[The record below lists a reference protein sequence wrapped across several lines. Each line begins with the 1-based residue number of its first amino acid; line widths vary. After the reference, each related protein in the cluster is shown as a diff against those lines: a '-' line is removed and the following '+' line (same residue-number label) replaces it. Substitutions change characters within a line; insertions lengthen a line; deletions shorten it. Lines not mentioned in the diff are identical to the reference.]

1 MQSSMPMKTPG
12 PTLVAA
18 LAVLTLAAAPALAA
32 RGAMPPATFAIEHVT
47 LIDGTGAAARPDS
60 TVLVVAGRIKAVGA
74 AGMRLPWRTQ
84 RVDGRGRY
92 LIPGLMDMHI
102 HLLGGGA
109 WKDTSAQSA
118 KPLDFD
124 VGVSTLQGFL
134 YYGITSVYDAGNNP
148 DFILP
153 LRERERAGEI
163 VAPRIFATGQLLT
176 YPGSW
181 SVGYAGIGV
190 RDWPD
195 TIKDLDL
202 QIARKPDLQKIT
214 YEAHG
219 VGPNPLIPALPRDL
233 MAKEIA
239 YLHAHG
245 IRTTVHISN
254 ERMAR
259 DAIEAGIDT
268 MAHIP
273 SVGVVSQ
280 EFIRLAADKRIPM
293 QTSMSVFDEI
303 SQMDR
308 GIDFLNTPEYRA
320 VLDPREY
327 AVREIARGRYLK
339 LGWPGWFQVLL
350 PYVKR
355 NIKAIHD
362 GGGLLVLATDRTFAP
377 ALLREIELVVESGI
391 SPIDAIRIGTLNGA
405 IFLGRERDMGS
416 IEPGK
421 FADLVLLAADPVA
434 DIRNVRTV
442 QRVWKG
448 GVEIDRGRLDLPVNR
463 TVAAH

>member
-1 MQSSMPMKTPG
+1 MQLHTGMIQVRVVLSMVV
-12 PTLVAA
+12 VAG
-18 LAVLTLAAAPALAA
+18 ALAA
-32 RGAMPPATFAIEHVT
+32 GPAPASARAGTLPAFAIEHVT
-47 LIDGTGAAARPDS
+47 LIDGTGAAPQPDR
-60 TVLVVAGRIKAVGA
+60 TVIVADGRVQAVGDS
-74 AGMRLPWRTQ
+74 RLRIRGGIQ
-84 RVDGRGRY
+84 RLDGRGKF
-92 LIPGLMDMHI
+92 LMPGLMDMHI

-109 WKDTSAQSA
+109 WKDTSAQSG
-118 KPLDFD
+118 KPIDYD
-124 VGVSTLQGFL
+124 VGVRTLQGFL

-148 DFILP
+148 EFILP

-163 VAPRIFATGQLLT
+163 IAPRIFATGQLLS

-202 QIARKPDLQKIT
+202 QISRKPDLQKIT

-219 VGPNPLIPALPRDL
+219 VGPNPLIPALPREL

-245 IRTTVHISN
+245 IRTVVHISN

-327 AVREIARGRYLK
+327 AVRELARGRYLK

-391 SPIDAIRIGTLNGA
+391 SPLDAIRIGTLNGA
-405 IFLGRERDMGS
+405 IFLGREHDLGS

-421 FADLVLLAADPVA
+421 LADLVLLGADPVA
-434 DIRNVRTV
+434 DIRNVRRV
-442 QRVWKG
+442 ERVWKG
-448 GVEIDRGRLDLPVNR
+448 GVEVDRGRLDLPVNR
-463 TVAAH
+463 GSVAR